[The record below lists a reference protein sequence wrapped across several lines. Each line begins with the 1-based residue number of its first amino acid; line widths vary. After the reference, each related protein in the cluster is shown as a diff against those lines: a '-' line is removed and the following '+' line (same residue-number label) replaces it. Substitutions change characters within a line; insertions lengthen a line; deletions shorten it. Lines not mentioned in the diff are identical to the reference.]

1 MQLIEI
7 ILVREGEYVDK
18 VLWESAKYWQ
28 TQLFTLTHGLNDI
41 NPIQDG
47 GGRGKK
53 APPTSFSPATST
65 NVEIGP

>member
-18 VLWESAKYWQ
+18 VLWESVKYWQ
-28 TQLFTLTHGLNDI
+28 AQLFTLTHGLNDI
-41 NPIQDG
+41 NPIHDG
-47 GGRGKK
+47 GEAKRP
-53 APPTSFSPATST
+53 PPTSFSPATST

>member
-7 ILVREGEYVDK
+7 ILLREGEYADE

-28 TQLFTLTHGLNDI
+28 AQLFTLTRGLNNI
-41 NPIQDG
+41 NSIPDG
-47 GGRGKK
+47 GGGKK